1 MPKGQDTRHDPAR
14 KVGVREINERFYP
27 PAPKPST
34 GGGAGGQEPP
44 KKKIASGGAPPPDG
58 PNGPKGPNNPYGPQK
73 KSDDYHS
80 KPPKS
85 APNKEKP
92 APKKEKPQMPRE
104 DREERYRN
112 GWYN

>member
-14 KVGVREINERFYP
+14 KVGVREINEKFYP
-27 PAPKPST
+27 PAPQPST
-34 GGGAGGQEPP
+34 GGGAGGQKPP
-44 KKKIASGGAPPPDG
+44 KKKIAGAGAGSSG
-58 PNGPKGPNNPYGPQK
+58 PNGPKGPNDPYGPQK
-73 KSDDYHS
+73 KRDDYNS
-80 KPPKS
+80 KPPKP

-104 DREERYRN
+104 DRDEKYRN